1 MKMIISVNGK
11 SPPAEPMKMTIS
23 KSDLYSDSTKR
34 SAETGTLLMYLIRRN
49 IYTLEL
55 EYLLDTA
62 QTKELENLINGTNL
76 SVKFYDGDEEI
87 SKNMYPS
94 DRIKEPVGTE
104 YSRKYSI
111 SFSLIEI

>member
-1 MKMIISVNGK
+1 MKTIISINGK

-55 EYLLDTA
+55 EYLLDTV
-62 QTKELENLINGTNL
+62 QTKELESLIDSTKL
-76 SVKFYDGDEEI
+76 SVKFFDGDEEKL
-87 SKNMYPS
+87 KNMYPS
-94 DRIKEPVGTE
+94 DRTKEPVGTE
-104 YSRKYSI
+104 YSRKYRLA
-111 SFSLIEI
+111 FSLIEI